1 MRLTLLAVGYT
12 DSPAL
17 KSLTAEY
24 GKRLQRFAD
33 FCIEELPDVKNA
45 RNLSEVEQKIREGRE
60 LLARIRAM
68 TRKHAGQ
75 RTNRF
80 TAGDLVLD
88 AETRRVTRGGE
99 ELTLLP
105 KEFSVLEYLLRN
117 KEKVL
122 SREQI
127 ENRIW
132 NYEYSGSSNNVDG
145 YMSRLRRKIDG
156 DRVQKLIHTVK
167 GAGWVIR
174 EPQSGGNGQ

>member
-1 MRLTLLAVGYT
+1 
-12 DSPAL
+12 
-17 KSLTAEY
+17 
-24 GKRLQRFAD
+24 
-33 FCIEELPDVKNA
+33 
-45 RNLSEVEQKIREGRE
+45 
-60 LLARIRAM
+60 M

-156 DRVQKLIHTVK
+156 DRAQKLIHTVK